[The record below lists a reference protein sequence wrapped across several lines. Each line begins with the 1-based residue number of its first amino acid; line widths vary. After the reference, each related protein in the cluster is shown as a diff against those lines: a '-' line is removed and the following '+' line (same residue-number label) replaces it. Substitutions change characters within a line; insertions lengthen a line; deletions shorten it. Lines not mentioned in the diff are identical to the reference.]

1 MGRDERRDEPEIFRE
16 VPYISIMTTEE
27 FPNRHLDRDELLQVI
42 REHHV
47 LPGMYPIT
55 VIARSGSAFYASLH
69 LLLGELQGETT
80 FRIEERPSSK
90 KNFTSFRIEIFVE
103 SAETAL
109 FRRERISALD
119 GVLMLL

>member
-1 MGRDERRDEPEIFRE
+1 
-16 VPYISIMTTEE
+16 MTEMKL
-27 FPNRHLDRDELLQVI
+27 PNRRLNRDELLQVI
-42 REHHV
+42 REHHI
-47 LPGMYPIT
+47 LPGMYPIR
-55 VIARSGSAFYASLH
+55 VIARTGSAFYATLH
-69 LLLGELQGETT
+69 LLLEELQGETT

-109 FRRERISALD
+109 FRRERISELE